1 MLIACE
7 DKKMEL
13 EQGMTVEQCLIK
25 LGVSREGVL
34 AVQQGGRV
42 LNIYAVSRQMGA
54 TR

>member
-1 MLIACE
+1 
-7 DKKMEL
+7 MEL

-42 LNIYAVSRQMGA
+42 LEMTVRKLRKKLRGG
-54 TR
+54 T